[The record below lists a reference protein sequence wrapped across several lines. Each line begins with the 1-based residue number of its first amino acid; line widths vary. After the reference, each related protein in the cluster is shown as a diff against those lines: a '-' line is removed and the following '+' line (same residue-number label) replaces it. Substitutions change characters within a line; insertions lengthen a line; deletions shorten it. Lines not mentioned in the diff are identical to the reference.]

1 MLERPGFIPRRGRME
16 TAIYVLK
23 GSIRARILGT
33 SQKDT
38 KPEEDSGSHERTP
51 VSHWGKGR

>member
-1 MLERPGFIPRRGRME
+1 ME
-16 TAIYVLK
+16 TALYVLK